1 MKKIILFA
9 LFTLVSLVTSAQN
22 NTYNMVI
29 ELANGTKITIG
40 PNDIRN
46 ISFNEGQLVIT
57 GEDLNTFVNHVN
69 NKTDSLNDD
78 IRNLQV
84 QIDAHS
90 AEMNAIMFELKSL
103 HDLTGNTQ
111 EFYNAMKTQ
120 NTAMQAQINDLQAI
134 LEYNYY
140 TKQEV
145 QSLLNNLSSND
156 SFTKDEILNLL
167 KNYIT
172 NEYLYQHFYTKEDV
186 MNIIMQALSEYYS
199 KDVIMD
205 LLKDYY
211 NKAEINALLN
221 R

>member
-78 IRNLQV
+78 IQNLQV

-90 AEMNAIMFELKSL
+90 AEMNAIMCELKSL

-111 EFYNAMKTQ
+111 EFYDAMKTQ
-120 NTAMQAQINDLQAI
+120 NTAMQAQINNLQAI

-156 SFTKDEILNLL
+156 SYTKAEINDLLLMNRNDTMQYLSERYNTKDEIIQLL
-167 KNYIT
+167 GSY
-172 NEYLYQHFYTKEDV
+172 YTKEE
-186 MNIIMQALSEYYS
+186 I
-199 KDVIMD
+199 
-205 LLKDYY
+205 DYL
-211 NKAEINALLN
+211 INQLFTAT
-221 R
+221 RK